1 MFDLPSLSISKPNR
15 PTMYLKTSRP
25 TSVAFAGSTWSF
37 RNRDSKLT
45 EISVKAAINVTTSST
60 ETCFRSSNTSFLMN
74 SKTIAA
80 YFAIPSPP
88 SSISESTGPES
99 VMERRRES
107 LANKRHEERRVMRK
121 PSLTTSTLT
130 ILSLILG
137 TWLVFD
143 ATRKLLTGYYTGEQT
158 IGLGPWATIVYAL
171 GVRPA
176 DMVFPFLFLGM
187 IWIVNGVI
195 ILLGADTRYE
205 RAIAISIVTLF
216 YALPGTIVS
225 IITILLSLRKRRLA
239 GL

>member
-1 MFDLPSLSISKPNR
+1 
-15 PTMYLKTSRP
+15 
-25 TSVAFAGSTWSF
+25 
-37 RNRDSKLT
+37 
-45 EISVKAAINVTTSST
+45 
-60 ETCFRSSNTSFLMN
+60 
-74 SKTIAA
+74 
-80 YFAIPSPP
+80 
-88 SSISESTGPES
+88 
-99 VMERRRES
+99 
-107 LANKRHEERRVMRK
+107 MRK

-176 DMVFPFLFLGM
+176 DMAFPFLFLGM